1 MSVYI
6 RKDTFILSDQKST
19 DTMSGIDRQNVMR
32 LRINRIAL
40 VQELKIDHI
49 IGTLIEHNL
58 INNNDQKKIGHGTTH
73 ADRARILI
81 DLLPSKT
88 SIPEWYS
95 LFRDAMLNPD
105 AGPEVRKR
113 YRSLVEFLDNTVIHR
128 PTSQATK
135 FSETMDKRRL
145 PHYEPVPPIIKENK
159 NQSNPQNVLNLDDE
173 RREAPPDQE
182 MEKQTKDMIPE
193 RGDKSTPWN
202 QDNQDSM
209 TLIKGFFQQWVP
221 TPDNFRS
228 LLQVPEDH
236 FQALQES
243 THPDD
248 KAQLA
253 LETKALEKIRKLELV
268 AVLARRKQ
276 LPQGFELCMCDVVH
290 EILFD
295 SENYHLFFKY
305 IKNLQDSEVHLLSDI
320 VDSYSSV
327 MQALDPS
334 KSGDD
339 TKQAIKL
346 GYHLIDFL
354 AEFGY
359 FKEAELIMAVLLVVL
374 NQTDNME
381 TWMTK
386 YKGFVKLMRLRNM
399 NYNFSGSYSAY
410 SLATEMMWKIK
421 MMSFGQ
427 DLIPKAELYN
437 EICQMMLER
446 GSVNAAFGW
455 AQKALKEV
463 QETDTVNVIN
473 ILCTAVV
480 AYSAKWQVK
489 RAEQLA
495 IHAVQQARSMFGPRH
510 PLYLKALLA
519 FCHFSNEFKQDQAGL
534 DVAQHALEVAQKI
547 YGCDMI
553 MTALA
558 HRAVCKALL
567 VLQKFDDFNYD
578 NHANEGLRK
587 ARILLRD
594 NHPMLYLFLHT
605 AATALQWKAL
615 HSSKDMMN
623 ATLTLAET
631 EAKIAISIVEE
642 YYGEISVRAA
652 QMNSLLGQIYSKMD
666 RLQDAEKMLYKS
678 AMCFKLCLSPNS
690 NFRLLSMATLGTFY
704 KIFDKPKEAILMFN
718 DVITNIEPCGVY
730 LKWVHVCFEHL
741 VSTLQSINL
750 NKEADEVQ
758 IKLSQ
763 WLRDHPVYDHV
774 VTVEDLQQKPQA
786 FARFQEDFNIWEKRT
801 KKILDMVL
809 NKDK

>member
-1 MSVYI
+1 MAGTI

-49 IGTLIEHNL
+49 IGALIEHNV
-58 INNNDQKKIGHGTTH
+58 INNSDQRKISHGTTH
-73 ADRARILI
+73 ADKARILI

-88 SIPEWYS
+88 NIPDWYNI
-95 LFRDAMLNPD
+95 FRDTMMNPD

-128 PTSQATK
+128 PTSQTTK
-135 FSETMDKRRL
+135 FSESMDKRRL
-145 PHYEPVPPIIKENK
+145 PHYDPVPPITKDNK
-159 NQSNPQNVLNLDDE
+159 DKSKPQNVLNLDDE
-173 RREAPPDQE
+173 RQGVSQDREI
-182 MEKQTKDMIPE
+182 EKQAKDMAPE
-193 RGDKSTPWN
+193 RGDKLTPWN

-209 TLIKGFFQQWVP
+209 TLVKGFFQQWVP

-236 FQALQES
+236 FQALQDS
-243 THPDD
+243 TLPDD

-268 AVLARRKQ
+268 AVLGRRKQ

-295 SENYHLFFKY
+295 SENYHLYFKY
-305 IKNLQDSEVHLLSDI
+305 FRNLQDSEVHLLSDI
-320 VDSYSSV
+320 VDSYSSI
-327 MQALDPS
+327 MQAMDPS
-334 KSGDD
+334 KSSDD

-346 GYHLIDFL
+346 GFHLIDFL

-386 YKGFVKLMRLRNM
+386 YNGFVKLMRLRNM
-399 NYNFSGSYSAY
+399 NYDFSGAY
-410 SLATEMMWKIK
+410 NAYMMATEMTWKIN

-427 DLIPKAELYN
+427 DLIPKAAIYN
-437 EICQMMLER
+437 EICQMNLER
-446 GSVNAAFGW
+446 GSINAAYSW
-455 AQKALKEV
+455 AQRALKEV
-463 QETDTVNVIN
+463 QETDCVNVIN
-473 ILCTAVV
+473 ILCTAVI
-480 AYSAKWQVK
+480 AYSSKWQVK
-489 RAEQLA
+489 RAETLA

-510 PLYLKALLA
+510 PMYLKALLA

-534 DVAQHALEVAQKI
+534 DVALHALAVAHKI

-558 HRAVCKALL
+558 HRAVCKAML
-567 VLQKFDDFNYD
+567 VLQKFDEFNY
-578 NHANEGLRK
+578 NEHANEGLRK

-605 AATALQWKAL
+605 AATSLQWKAL

-631 EAKIAISIVEE
+631 EAKIAIGIVEE
-642 YYGEISVRAA
+642 FYGDLSVRAA
-652 QMNSLLGQIYSKMD
+652 QMYSLLGQIYSKMD
-666 RLQDAEKMLYKS
+666 RLPEAEKMLYKS
-678 AMCFKLCLSPNS
+678 AVVFKVCLSPSS
-690 NFRLLSMATLGTFY
+690 NFRLLAMATLGTFY

-718 DVITNIEPCGVY
+718 DVIYNLETCGVY

-741 VSTLQSINL
+741 VSTLQSISL

-763 WLRDHPVYDHV
+763 WLRDHPVYDRV
-774 VTVEDLQQKPQA
+774 ITVEDLQEKAVP
-786 FARFQEDFNIWEKRT
+786 FSKFQEDFNVWEKHT
-801 KKILDMVL
+801 KKLMNAVM
-809 NKDK
+809 NKMK

>member
-1 MSVYI
+1 MAATI
-6 RKDTFILSDQKST
+6 RKDTFVLSDQKST
-19 DTMSGIDRQNVMR
+19 DNMSGIDRQNVMR

-40 VQELKIDHI
+40 VQELKVDHI
-49 IGTLIEHNL
+49 IGALIEQNL
-58 INNNDQKKIGHGTTH
+58 LNNFDQRKIAHGTTH
-73 ADRARILI
+73 ADKARILI

-88 SIPEWYS
+88 NVPDWYNI
-95 LFRDAMLNPD
+95 FRDAMMNPD

-128 PTSQATK
+128 PTSQTAK

-145 PHYEPVPPIIKENK
+145 PHYNPVPPIIKDSK
-159 NQSNPQNVLNLDDE
+159 NQSKPQNVLNLDEE
-173 RREAPPDQE
+173 RRGAPPDQE

-193 RGDKSTPWN
+193 RGDKLTPWN
-202 QDNQDSM
+202 QDNQESM
-209 TLIKGFFQQWVP
+209 TLVKGFFQQWVP

-228 LLQVPEDH
+228 LLQVPEGH

-243 THPDD
+243 NHPDD

-268 AVLARRKQ
+268 AVLGRRKQ

-305 IKNLQDSEVHLLSDI
+305 FRNLQESEVHLLSDI

-334 KSGDD
+334 KSSDD

-359 FKEAELIMAVLLVVL
+359 FKEAELIMAVLLIVL
-374 NQTDNME
+374 NQTDNIE

-399 NYNFSGSYSAY
+399 NYNFSGTYTAY
-410 SLATEMMWKIK
+410 SMATEMMWKIDK
-421 MMSFGQ
+421 MSFGK

-463 QETDTVNVIN
+463 GETDSVNVIN
-473 ILCTAVV
+473 ILCTAVI
-480 AYSAKWQVK
+480 AYCSKWQVK
-489 RAEQLA
+489 RAETLA
-495 IHAVQQARSMFGPRH
+495 IQVVQQARTTFGPRH
-510 PLYLKALLA
+510 PMYLKALLA

-534 DVAQHALEVAQKI
+534 DVALHALEVAHKI

-558 HRAVCKALL
+558 HRAVCKAML

-578 NHANEGLRK
+578 EHANEGLRK

-615 HSSKDMMN
+615 HSSKDMMS

-631 EAKIAISIVEE
+631 EAKIAIGIVEE
-642 YYGEISVRAA
+642 YYGDISVRAA
-652 QMNSLLGQIYSKMD
+652 QMYSLLGQIYSKMD

-678 AMCFKLCLSPNS
+678 AMCFKICLNPNS

-718 DVITNIEPCGVY
+718 DVITNLEPCGVY

-741 VSTLQSINL
+741 ISTLQSINM

-763 WLRDHPVYDHV
+763 WLRDHPVYERV
-774 VTVEDLQQKPQA
+774 ISVEDLQQKAQP
-786 FARFQEDFNIWEKRT
+786 FSRFMEEFDIWEKHT
-801 KKILDMVL
+801 KKILAAVL
-809 NKDK
+809 KKDK